1 MNSEKDRH
9 NTLFNTPEKSRMP
22 PPDNAYAS
30 RSEFN
35 AADLSKMSDTV
46 KDIWEMVDDWGSLDI
61 HESTWSDLYVSPL
74 MHLPRKLEYF
84 AKPSTLDPTLAALD
98 M

>member
-1 MNSEKDRH
+1 
-9 NTLFNTPEKSRMP
+9 MP

-30 RSEFN
+30 RSEFST
-35 AADLSKMSDTV
+35 ADLSQMSNTV
-46 KDIWEMVDDWGSLDI
+46 KDVWEMVEDWGSFDI

-74 MHLPRKLEYF
+74 MHLPRQLEYF
-84 AKPSTLDPTLAALD
+84 AKRSPSEPTLAALD

>member
-1 MNSEKDRH
+1 
-9 NTLFNTPEKSRMP
+9 MP

-30 RSEFN
+30 WSELK
-35 AADLSKMSDTV
+35 ATDLSKMSDTV
-46 KDIWEMVDDWGSLDI
+46 KDICEMVGHWGSFDI

-84 AKPSTLDPTLAALD
+84 AKRSTLEPTLAALD